1 MDIDRFRVRP
11 GDRRAIK
18 RQAPDFNGHFKN
30 KDAALEHLRQGLKR
44 LEELQELL
52 YAHDRYALLL
62 IFQGMDAAGK
72 DHVIKHVMSGV
83 DPQGTQVHSFKQ
95 PSVEELDHDF
105 LWRTTKALPERGRI
119 GIFNRSYYEE
129 VLVVRVHPAL
139 LDVQKLPAKC
149 ITRHIWDERFEDI
162 RACERHLWR
171 NGTII
176 RKFFLNVSR
185 GEQRRR
191 FLERIDDPSKNWKF
205 SSGDLVERE
214 QWKAYHSAYA
224 DALAATSRHHAPWY
238 VVPADHK
245 WFAQAVV
252 SDVVVDALEQLD
264 LSNPTLTA
272 EKRRDLAKARRQLT
286 RT

>member
-1 MDIDRFRVRP
+1 M
-11 GDRRAIK
+11 
-18 RQAPDFNGHFKN
+18 
-30 KDAALEHLRQGLKR
+30 
-44 LEELQELL
+44 
-52 YAHDRYALLL
+52 
-62 IFQGMDAAGK
+62 
-72 DHVIKHVMSGV
+72 
-83 DPQGTQVHSFKQ
+83 
-95 PSVEELDHDF
+95 
-105 LWRTTKALPERGRI
+105 
-119 GIFNRSYYEE
+119 
-129 VLVVRVHPAL
+129 
-139 LDVQKLPAKC
+139 
-149 ITRHIWDERFEDI
+149 
-162 RACERHLWR
+162 
-171 NGTII
+171 
-176 RKFFLNVSR
+176 SR